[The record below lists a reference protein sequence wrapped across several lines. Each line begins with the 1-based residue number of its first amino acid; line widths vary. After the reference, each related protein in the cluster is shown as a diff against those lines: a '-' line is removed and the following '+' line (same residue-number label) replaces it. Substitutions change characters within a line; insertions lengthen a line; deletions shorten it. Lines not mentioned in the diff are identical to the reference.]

1 MASIQSTEKAYI
13 SRNNIESVV
22 RKAII
27 KESGKNSR
35 ILYAGPN
42 PDNPST
48 MVVCKVVELFR
59 GKFFYEETIF
69 NPSIKSVHVTL
80 SSTNE
85 KFDEI
90 VDAKQ
95 KLYEI
100 RFKSQSNYLAATAY
114 SRLLQGDK
122 AFHNLIINDHR
133 TQTWMGYL
141 FNPLCY
147 WRIRSYLNKKN

>member
-13 SRNNIESVV
+13 SSNNIERVV

-42 PDNPST
+42 PSNPST

-59 GKFFYEETIF
+59 GKYFYEETVF

-80 SSTNE
+80 SSSNE

-90 VDAKQ
+90 IDPKQ
-95 KLYEI
+95 KLYEM
-100 RFKSQSNYLAATAY
+100 RYKPQTNYVAATSY
-114 SRLLQGDK
+114 SRLLQGNK
-122 AFHNLIINDHR
+122 AFHNVIINDHR
-133 TQTWMGYL
+133 NQTWMGYL
-141 FNPLCY
+141 LNPLYY